1 MNNVK
6 KTKNGYTLVET
17 IFYVSL
23 FAIVSFILLDVL
35 MKMTDLFINTAVRA
49 DIVQG
54 SKILENISRELKQGE
69 NFTFSSNILTVNTRD
84 EYGNPRTVV
93 YTLSGTNI
101 GINDSVL
108 GNLGNLNTPNISV
121 VSFDIDSINTLQSK
135 AAKIYLSIR
144 SNRDVVANVENFQ
157 NTIVLRG
164 SY

>member
-84 EYGNPRTVV
+84 EYGNPITLV